1 MAVTRYDI
9 LYMAPDDIIPKK
21 ERWRAEL
28 FGKSEKKKQ
37 ILRLADYERELRD
50 YESELR
56 RQEDGCRIHMINPS
70 RICPNPDQ
78 PRKQFDADGLSSL
91 AESIK
96 NYGMIQPITVRRMS
110 DEDSPFGGLYEL
122 IAGERRLRA
131 ARMLDLPYVPCIIIE
146 ADRRESAK
154 LSLVENLQR
163 KSLGIFEEAEA
174 MEALVRKYGV
184 KQQQIAG
191 MLCVSQSYVANK
203 LRLLRLDDEER
214 RIVAEGSLTE
224 RHIRAALRAEDPE
237 VRKKILTLAAR
248 GAWSVRQTEQYAD
261 GLSAKKKPEQSPG
274 RIVIKDIRIFLNTID
289 KAVGIVRAAGIP
301 VEQSRSDGDGM
312 IELRIRVPDNPPER
326 RTG

>member
-1 MAVTRYDI
+1 M
-9 LYMAPDDIIPKK
+9 
-21 ERWRAEL
+21 

-191 MLCVSQSYVANK
+191 TAGKDQQTRLVDLVGGLTVDGKDEVAGF
-203 LRLLRLDDEER
+203 E
-214 RIVAEGSLTE
+214 S
-224 RHIRAALRAEDPE
+224 
-237 VRKKILTLAAR
+237 
-248 GAWSVRQTEQYAD
+248 
-261 GLSAKKKPEQSPG
+261 GLMRG
-274 RIVIKDIRIFLNTID
+274 RIAEHPSDQHAFRQFPAGAVFIRQFAQD
-289 KAVGIVRAAGIP
+289 HARP
-301 VEQSRSDGDGM
+301 
-312 IELRIRVPDNPPER
+312 
-326 RTG
+326 